1 MPRPPSAPMI
11 SIIINTAGGGP
22 PQRGIILISS
32 SCQPSFSSP
41 SSLTPFPCRVSP
53 HLRKSPPRF
62 LLSSISSSCQPSSS
76 LPFSFTPFPP
86 RPRDPVRGT
95 GYTLQEARLRALRI
109 DALGYDPDPLFGD
122 VQRRL
127 ELIQGNR
134 AICPLQEML
143 PLLPDLLEVI
153 DRGNLPLTDK
163 GAGRLEERSRLI
175 PSPGTEAFRQHEGA
189 GRSENGVCSN
199 DIGPFC
205 ISPHHGLRRL
215 EVLLRPGHETISPGQ
230 VRIDRLHQAFCLEL
244 LKDHGLTRSGESSSP
259 AEPPAGKG
267 PPPPFAAGAPA
278 RQRPDN

>member
-1 MPRPPSAPMI
+1 MPRPPSTPMI
-11 SIIINTAGGGP
+11 SIIINTAGGSP

-62 LLSSISSSCQPSSS
+62 LVFLSLLLASFLLLRRSVSPPFHGSPP
-76 LPFSFTPFPP
+76 LPP
-86 RPRDPVRGT
+86 
-95 GYTLQEARLRALRI
+95 A
-109 DALGYDPDPLFGD
+109 
-122 VQRRL
+122 
-127 ELIQGNR
+127 
-134 AICPLQEML
+134 
-143 PLLPDLLEVI
+143 LLEVI
-153 DRGNLPLTDK
+153 DRGNPPLTDK

-189 GRSENGVCSN
+189 GRSENGVGGN

-259 AEPPAGKG
+259 AEPPAG
-267 PPPPFAAGAPA
+267 
-278 RQRPDN
+278 